1 MPLFVLAYRNPAGYT
16 RTAETAA
23 AWRAWFARMV
33 GQPADLGKP
42 VDGGRAA
49 LGDCDPG
56 RTELGGYSLI
66 DVPDLDAAVR
76 SPRAVRTWTATAVS
90 RSASSARSRAP
101 AAAARRPADGPQR
114 SRNPE
119 RGDNVM
125 AEGHGVAVLAAGAPR
140 TSSGPVLTLA
150 RAGGSCHGPGRS
162 AAAAARP

>member
-23 AWRAWFARMV
+23 AWRAWFASMV

-66 DVPDLDAAVR
+66 DVPDLDAAVAIAKGC
-76 SPRAVRTWTATAVS
+76 PHL
-90 RSASSARSRAP
+90 
-101 AAAARRPADGPQR
+101 D
-114 SRNPE
+114 RN
-119 RGDNVM
+119 G
-125 AEGHGVAVLAAGAPR
+125 GVEVGQLGEVPG
-140 TSSGPVLTLA
+140 TSSGSPQA
-150 RAGGSCHGPGRS
+150 S
-162 AAAAARP
+162 